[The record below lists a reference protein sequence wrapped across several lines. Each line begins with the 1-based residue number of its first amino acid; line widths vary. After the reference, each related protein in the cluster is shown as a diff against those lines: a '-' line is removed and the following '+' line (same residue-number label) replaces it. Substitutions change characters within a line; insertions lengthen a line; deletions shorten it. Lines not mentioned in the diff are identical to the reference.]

1 VTDPSIHAAEQGAA
15 TPPAD
20 KWRWLSLLQ
29 TYPLPPTVL
38 ALILVSVGLAQ
49 LGESRAARATAG
61 LAIVVGG
68 WPLFRGFIEDLRRGK
83 YALDYI
89 AVLAIATSV
98 ATAHELVGAVIA
110 LMYLGGRTLE
120 EYGVRRARRSLSLL
134 ADRIPN
140 QALVQAPDGVT
151 LSVSIYKVSIGQI
164 VLVRHGEVVPLDREL
179 IDPQATLDES
189 SLTGEPFLL
198 DKVQG
203 DEIRSGTV
211 NVGRPIALRVLRT
224 ANDSTYHRILTMV
237 AEAQASSAPLVRLA
251 ERYSVGFTVV
261 TLALAAAGWYLS
273 GDPVRALAVLVVA
286 TPCPLILA
294 TPIALM
300 GGVNRAARERIIVKQ
315 LAALEVLTRV
325 RCLIF
330 DKTGTITVGRPTL
343 VEVRITPGVALGA
356 DEALGIAAAVE
367 RQSLHPVAK
376 ALVDAAR
383 DRLLPGLPVE
393 EVRETVGVGI
403 EARVSGRA
411 VRVRKSVSERQEM
424 RVELELDGVLAATFV
439 LEDHVKPRSRQVL
452 EALLGMGIEVAIAT
466 GDRRAAAE
474 RAMERLGLPLTV
486 EAECTPAAKRA
497 AIGARQRAGLVVG
510 MVGDG
515 INDAPAL
522 AQADVGLVFAHE
534 EQTAASE
541 AGDVILLGG
550 DVESVWRT
558 VVIAR
563 DTVRVATQCILLGIG
578 LSVVAM
584 LFAAAGYIPPIVGA
598 LLQEGIDVAVIV
610 NALRATQS
618 HLPPLAT
625 PADPAA
631 EPVVTPSPRPSP
643 TGSGSR

>member
-1 VTDPSIHAAEQGAA
+1 MR
-15 TPPAD
+15 D
-20 KWRWLSLLQ
+20 KLRWLALLR

-38 ALILVSVGLAQ
+38 VLILLSVGLTQ
-49 LGESRAARATAG
+49 LGESTAAQATAG

-68 WPLFRGFIEDLRRGK
+68 WPLFRGFVADLRRGK

-120 EYGVRRARRSLSLL
+120 DYGVSRARRTLSLL

-140 QALVQAPDGVT
+140 QALLRADDGAT
-151 LSVSIYKVSIGQI
+151 LVVSIDAVAIGQV
-164 VLVRHGEVVPLDREL
+164 VLVRHGEVVPLDGEL
-179 IDPQATLDES
+179 LDAQATLDES

-203 DEIRSGTV
+203 DELRSGTV
-211 NVGRPIALRVLRT
+211 NVGRPLALRVLRT

-251 ERYSVGFTVV
+251 ERYSVGFTAI
-261 TLALAAAGWYLS
+261 TLVLAAAGWYLS

-315 LAALEVLTRV
+315 LASLEVLTRV
-325 RCLIF
+325 RSLIF
-330 DKTGTITVGRPTL
+330 DKTGTITVGRPAL
-343 VEVRITPGVALGA
+343 VEVRVSSSGSLGA
-356 DEALGIAAAVE
+356 DEALSIASAVE
-367 RQSLHPVAK
+367 RQSLHPIAK

-383 DRLLPGLPVE
+383 DRQLPSLPAV
-393 EVRETVGVGI
+393 EVRETIGVGI
-403 EARVSGRA
+403 EAVVGGRA

-424 RVELELDGVLAATFV
+424 LVELELDGVPVATFV
-439 LEDHVKPRSRQVL
+439 LEDRVKPRSRQVL
-452 EALLGMGIEVAIAT
+452 EALIGMGIEVAIAT

-474 RAMERLGLPLTV
+474 RAVQALGLPLTV
-486 EAECTPAAKRA
+486 EAECTPIAKRA
-497 AIGARQRAGLVVG
+497 AIGTRQRAGLVVG

-541 AGDVILLGG
+541 AGGIILLGG
-550 DVESVWRT
+550 DVESVWRAL
-558 VVIAR
+558 VIAR
-563 DTVRVATQCILLGIG
+563 DTVRVATQGILLGIG
-578 LSVVAM
+578 LSVIAM
-584 LFAAAGYIPPIVGA
+584 LFAAAGYIPPLLGA
-598 LLQEGIDVAVIV
+598 VLQEAIDVAVIV
-610 NALRATQS
+610 NALRATQGR
-618 HLPPLAT
+618 LPALPADAT
-625 PADPAA
+625 PSSQ
-631 EPVVTPSPRPSP
+631 PVSSPLGRR
-643 TGSGSR
+643 SG